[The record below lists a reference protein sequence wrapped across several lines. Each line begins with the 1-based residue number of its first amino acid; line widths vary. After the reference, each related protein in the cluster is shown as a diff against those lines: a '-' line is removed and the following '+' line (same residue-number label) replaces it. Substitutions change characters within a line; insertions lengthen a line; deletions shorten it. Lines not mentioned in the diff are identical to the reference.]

1 MLDKYLELC
10 YNEVRK
16 LKSDNNRRLKM
27 KIKRIVESPFRKY
40 TVKKLP
46 KDAIYRQHNI
56 DDNEVFYSK
65 SKNAYY
71 EVIKD

>member
-1 MLDKYLELC
+1 
-10 YNEVRK
+10 
-16 LKSDNNRRLKM
+16 M
-27 KIKRIVESPFRKY
+27 KIKRIAESPFRKY

-46 KDAIYRQHNI
+46 KDATYQQHNI